1 MVTLATRAEAEI
13 ERRRRARARQPL
25 MRFIPTVTPGFVA
38 PAHLSPLVDLL
49 EASERGS
56 VRVVSSVPPQHAK
69 SQTILH
75 ALVQRLLRRP
85 ETRHAYVT
93 YSIEFAGDQQEIAK
107 RIAERARLRLDAVT
121 RERWVTPAGGG
132 ITWTG
137 VGGSITG
144 RPIDG
149 LFVADDLLKNRAEAE
164 SVTVRNRVFAS
175 LQGDMLTRLHP
186 GSSVIVNA
194 TRYHMDDPSG
204 RLIRR
209 GWRSINLPA
218 IGEDGTALWPEA
230 RPLAFLERQRA
241 DIGEYDWHALYQGEP
256 RPRGGRVFSWRH
268 HV

>member
-1 MVTLATRAEAEI
+1 MSLASARIELEL
-13 ERRRRARARQPL
+13 ERRRRKRCAMPL

-149 LFVADDLLKNRAEAE
+149 FSSPTTCSRTARKLRA
-164 SVTVRNRVFAS
+164 SRCRNRVFAS

-230 RPLAFLERQRA
+230 RPLDFLERQRA